1 MNTWSSMTWKNE
13 EEIANAGVPPRGDKV
28 PPLEKDLN
36 DDKSTANPP
45 ALNDENIRSALL
57 QIAQSITT
65 NAQGATT
72 LA

>member
-1 MNTWSSMTWKNE
+1 MNIQRNVSQRLEKV
-13 EEIANAGVPPRGDKV
+13 IANAGVPPRGDKV

-45 ALNDENIRSALL
+45 TLNDENIRSALL